1 VLLPDDIQRLLTRR
15 FRNRHR
21 DWFDGVGAWPVS
33 LTLDAPNEHEA
44 VSDPAAARHWVEAW
58 NKVSGLPGEIT
69 WESKQ
74 WRRLGTQRLPVRLA
88 LLSAQ
93 DVAAWAGETARWERA
108 CQRRSKLTEH
118 WPALGH
124 PGILSRQFDVL
135 ADYADVDFERLIKL
149 IDWLIA
155 HPSSGLFPRQLPI
168 QGLDTKWMEA
178 RRSLIADLMRALRA
192 ASEEIAIKQTASEVP
207 DFYDLCGVLC
217 PPPRVRIRI
226 LCPELRKLSGG
237 LCDLEAPVTE
247 LAGLPIQPCK
257 ILVLENLET
266 GLALPDI
273 PGTVAVLKLGN
284 AVPLLANLGWATG
297 TRCVYWG
304 DIDTH
309 GFAILDLAR
318 ATLPR
323 VKSVLMDESTLLA
336 YRSLCTLEPSQ
347 YGANDLTRLTE
358 WERRVYQ
365 GLKAQIWGTNLRLEQ
380 ERIPWQ
386 HALQSVSEALAEDAA
401 AQGQ

>member
-1 VLLPDDIQRLLTRR
+1 VLFPDDIQRLLARR

-21 DWFDGVGAWPVS
+21 DWFDGGGAWPMF

-44 VSDPAAARHWVEAW
+44 GNDPAAARQWVEAW
-58 NKVSGLPGEIT
+58 NRVSGLPGEIT

-93 DVAAWAGETARWERA
+93 DVAAWAGETVRWERA

-118 WPALGH
+118 RPALGH

-135 ADYADVDFERLIKL
+135 ADYADADFGRLVNL
-149 IDWLIA
+149 LDWLIA
-155 HPSSGLFPRQLPI
+155 HPSSGLYPRQLPI
-168 QGLDTKWMEA
+168 QGLDTKWMDA
-178 RRSLIADLMRALRA
+178 RRNLIADLMRALRA
-192 ASEEIAIKQTASEVP
+192 ASEETAIRQTASEAP
-207 DFYDLCGVLC
+207 DFYDLCGLLC
-217 PPPRVRIRI
+217 PPARVRIRI
-226 LCPELRKLSGG
+226 LCPELRKLIGG
-237 LCDLEAPVTE
+237 LCDLEAPVQE

-284 AVPLLANLGWATG
+284 AVPLLANVGWVTG

-304 DIDTH
+304 DIDTR
-309 GFAILDLAR
+309 GFAILDLAH

-336 YRSLCTLEPSQ
+336 YRNLCTLEPSQ

-358 WERRVYQ
+358 SERRVYL
-365 GLKAQIWGTNLRLEQ
+365 GLKSQIWGTNLRLEQ

-386 HALQSVSEALAEDAA
+386 HALQSVADALAEDAA